1 MCRDNNELVLNELNF
16 GNFVIRLASASAKE
30 EEIRRDRKKKEGRK
44 RKSASLRRVDGGK
57 KVKKL
62 SSKALIRRKF

>member
-30 EEIRRDRKKKEGRK
+30 EEIRRDRKKKKEGKERARVSGELTEEK
-44 RKSASLRRVDGGK
+44 RSKNCL
-57 KVKKL
+57 VK
-62 SSKALIRRKF
+62 R